1 MSDVV
6 LVKNVEKVFYITINR
21 PDKLNA
27 LSIEV
32 WHELGKA
39 FDEFEKSRSRTRL
52 DLDDIFANG
61 VPIEIYEACQQ
72 HLSDWHVIVSVGSY
86 SLARRDLS
94 ALKKYKNLDIE
105 IRETTSVHDRA

>member
-1 MSDVV
+1 MCCFATGTCDV
-6 LVKNVEKVFYITINR
+6 LDNQCSGFGIGLGFDVKAV
-21 PDKLNA
+21 
-27 LSIEV
+27 
-32 WHELGKA
+32 

>member
-32 WHELGKA
+32 W
-39 FDEFEKSRSRTRL
+39 F
-52 DLDDIFANG
+52 
-61 VPIEIYEACQQ
+61 
-72 HLSDWHVIVSVGSY
+72 
-86 SLARRDLS
+86 
-94 ALKKYKNLDIE
+94 
-105 IRETTSVHDRA
+105 